1 LRIKFLE
8 KINLVSP
15 KKMQIGKEM
24 KKDKITYRPPNRP
37 ESSDNSESEN
47 RSEIPSG
54 KDQSVFEELL
64 MQQRGAFIRAIE
76 DLEATI
82 DAYKERIATHETM
95 IKEAKRKLEHIE
107 GLMS

>member
-15 KKMQIGKEM
+15 IKMQIGKEVE
-24 KKDKITYRPPNRP
+24 KDKITYRPPNRSKSQDNP
-37 ESSDNSESEN
+37 EPDIHNEL
-47 RSEIPSG
+47 PSG
-54 KDQSVFEELL
+54 KDQGMFEELL
-64 MQQRGAFIRAIE
+64 VQQRGAFIKAIG

-82 DAYKERIATHETM
+82 DAYKERIAKNETM
-95 IKEAKRKLEHIE
+95 IQEAKRKLEHIE